1 MDYNQKNNLIVE
13 LKKRDLQHIN
23 GGIIPV
29 AVIAFAKGFAWGAGA
44 VGTVYTAIKAGDKLV
59 TELTD

>member
-1 MDYNQKNNLIVE
+1 MDYNHKNNLIRE
-13 LKKRDLQHIN
+13 LEKRDLQHIN
-23 GGIIPV
+23 GGIIPL

-44 VGTVYTAIKAGDKLV
+44 VGTAYTAIKAVDKAV

>member
-1 MDYNQKNNLIVE
+1 MDYNLNNNFIKE
-13 LKKRDLQHIN
+13 LNTIELQQIN
-23 GGIIPV
+23 GGIIPL

-44 VGTVYTAIKAGDKLV
+44 VGTAYTAIKSVDKAV

>member
-1 MDYNQKNNLIVE
+1 MEYNRKNNFLIE
-13 LKKRDLQHIN
+13 LKTRELRDIN
-23 GGIIPV
+23 GGIIPL

-44 VGTVYTAIKAGDKLV
+44 VGTAYTAIKAVDKAV